1 MYFQNIAKKL
11 GMLTNFNILV
21 ADLYFLAPHGVV

>member
-11 GMLTNFNILV
+11 GMLTDFNLLA
-21 ADLYFLAPHGVV
+21 ADLYFLAPPGLI